1 MRHSAL
7 LFFAASALMAVSAAT
22 SAAPLNNSNNN
33 TAQLSPQELNL
44 ATETFSRWVDASGNI
59 KLPENY
65 RQDWGHAGSWI
76 VADPK
81 APGHGFH
88 DVYIQKQAAKT
99 YRDTGKFPDGTV
111 LVKEVRKVEAG
122 AQTTGHAQW
131 AGEPNVWFVM
141 IKDSKGR
148 FANSAHWKEG
158 WGWGLYEA
166 KNPKLNVSKG
176 FAETCMACHTPAK
189 KTDWVF
195 INGYPSLKK

>member
-1 MRHSAL
+1 MRYPAHLVFAL
-7 LFFAASALMAVSAAT
+7 TTLMGQ
-22 SAAPLNNSNNN
+22 
-33 TAQLSPQELNL
+33 QLAYADNARHPPAGAITPKEVDL

-88 DVYIQKQAAKT
+88 DVYLQKQAAKT
-99 YRDTGKFPDGTV
+99 YRETGKFPDGTV
-111 LVKEVRKVEAG
+111 LVKEVRQVKAG

-131 AGEPNVWFVM
+131 AGDTNVWFVM
-141 IKDSKGR
+141 VKDSQGR
-148 FANSAHWKEG
+148 FANSPHWKEG

-166 KNPKLNVSKG
+166 KNPKLNVSKS

>member
-22 SAAPLNNSNNN
+22 SAAPLNNSNN
-33 TAQLSPQELNL
+33 TAQLSPQELGL
-44 ATETFSRWVDASGNI
+44 ATEAFSRWVDASGNI

-76 VADPK
+76 VADLK
-81 APGHGFH
+81 APGYGFH
-88 DVYIQKQAAKT
+88 DVYIQKQAAKI